1 MEILTLE
8 IDENSVKGK
17 ALIDFLIAFYSEE
30 GDVQIIAIDGVDV
43 NPTSNSE
50 LNLVA
55 ESSEKYIKKESSK

>member
-30 GDVQIIAIDGVDV
+30 GDIQIIAIDGVEV
-43 NPTSNSE
+43 NSTSNPKV
-50 LNLVA
+50 NLVA
-55 ESSEKYIKKESSK
+55 ESSEAYIKKESSK

>member
-43 NPTSNSE
+43 NPTSNPE

-55 ESSEKYIKKESSK
+55 ESSETYIKKEGSK

>member
-8 IDENSVKGK
+8 IDENSVKGR

-43 NPTSNSE
+43 NPTSNPE

-55 ESSEKYIKKESSK
+55 ESSETYIKKEGSK

>member
-30 GDVQIIAIDGVDV
+30 GDVQIIAIDGVEV
-43 NPTSNSE
+43 NPTSNPE
-50 LNLVA
+50 VNLVA
-55 ESSEKYIKKESSK
+55 ESSEAYIKKESSK